1 MRYIFVNLHQPKE
14 FPMQKPALPFFR
26 NPLSGL
32 MLALLLGTAMVSPQQ
47 AMAQDAPAAVA
58 AATVSVSGEGTVDVV
73 PDMAT
78 LWIGVTTRADTAGG
92 ALSANAEAM
101 NAVIAKLTEAGIEAR
116 DLQTSSLSL
125 QPDWDSSKSY
135 SGGSGGDNVP
145 FVAQNQLSVRI
156 RAIDRV
162 GEIVDL
168 AVAEGGNT
176 VNGLSFGLQDQ
187 QPAMDQARKLALA
200 EALRKAGLYADE
212 LGMKLGTVQAVS
224 ESGFVDSAPM
234 YRRDAAMGSST
245 PVVAGEISISASVS
259 VVIGM
264 VQP

>member
-1 MRYIFVNLHQPKE
+1 MRYTSDNLHQPKE
-14 FPMQKPALPFFR
+14 FPMQMPFSSHVR
-26 NPLSGL
+26 SPLSGL
-32 MLALLLGTAMVSPQQ
+32 LLALLLGTAMTAPGQSL
-47 AMAQDAPAAVA
+47 AQDAPAAVA
-58 AATVSVSGEGTVDVV
+58 AATVSVSGEGSVDVV

-78 LWIGVTTRADTAGG
+78 LWIGVATRADTAGA

-125 QPDWDSSKSY
+125 QPDWDSRKSY
-135 SGGSGGDNVP
+135 SSGGGSDDVP
-145 FVAQNQLSVRI
+145 FLAQNQLSVRI

-187 QPAMDQARKLALA
+187 QSAMDQARKLALA
-200 EALRKAGLYADE
+200 DALRKAGLYAGE
-212 LGMKLGTVQAVS
+212 LGMNLGAVQSIS
-224 ESGFVDSAPM
+224 EGGFVDSAPM

-245 PVVAGEISISASVS
+245 PVVAGEISVSASVS
-259 VVIGM
+259 VVVGL

>member
-1 MRYIFVNLHQPKE
+1 
-14 FPMQKPALPFFR
+14 MQKPALPFFR

-32 MLALLLGTAMVSPQQ
+32 MLALLLGTTMAAPQQ
-47 AMAQDAPAAVA
+47 TMAQDAPAAIA

-101 NAVIAKLTEAGIEAR
+101 NAVIAKLTKAGIEAR

-135 SGGSGGDNVP
+135 SSSDSVP

-156 RAIDRV
+156 RAIERV

-212 LGMKLGTVQAVS
+212 LGMKLGAVQAVN